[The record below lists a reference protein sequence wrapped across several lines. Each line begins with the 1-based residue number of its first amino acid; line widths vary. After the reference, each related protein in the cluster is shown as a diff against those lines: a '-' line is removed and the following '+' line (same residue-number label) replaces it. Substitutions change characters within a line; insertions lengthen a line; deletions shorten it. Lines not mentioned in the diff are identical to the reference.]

1 MRQQEG
7 SPKPNVLLINPSS
20 RERVYLNT
28 NVKVGAPSHPP
39 LGLAAIAA
47 PLVQKGYGV
56 KVVDMDLPGMIL
68 AELQRTV
75 RDYAPSY
82 VGITGTTPLYSEMV
96 NLSQLVKDTDNL
108 IQVVVGGVHASVL
121 PEEFMRLDSVDVVVY
136 GEGDF
141 TLVDV
146 LSGMPLEEV
155 KGIYY
160 NSDGVVIQ
168 NEPRERVQDLDT
180 LPYPA
185 WDLFDLERYKASY
198 LAVRENPVG
207 PLETSRGCV
216 FGCSFCSKSIFGR
229 AFRVKS
235 VGRVVDEM
243 ECMLKVG
250 FKEIHIQDDGFSTNL
265 ERAKEICD
273 EIVRRGLRFPWSLFN
288 GVRVD
293 RVDLELMQ
301 KLKEAGCYQVAFGF
315 ESGNQEVLNAANKGT
330 TLDQARQAVKMA
342 KAAGLWTFGF
352 FMFGLPGDTEET
364 IQETIDFAVE
374 LDLDLAKFDITIPYP
389 GTPLYDTWKAKG
401 YIKTEEWSQYLCHD
415 YGVQIYEHPNADWQS
430 LQYYYRKAYRTYYL
444 RPKFFFNRFKK
455 DLRSGDLMHDIVSF
469 LKTRW

>member
-1 MRQQEG
+1 M
-7 SPKPNVLLINPSS
+7 SKKPNILLINPSS
-20 RERVYLNT
+20 RQKVYLNT
-28 NVKVGAPSHPP
+28 NVKVGAPSHPW
-39 LGLAAIAA
+39 LGLATIAA

-56 KVVDMDLPGMIL
+56 KVVDMDLPGMTL
-68 AELQRTV
+68 AELRRTV
-75 RDYAPSY
+75 RDYPPSY
-82 VGITGTTPLYSEMV
+82 AGITGTTPLYSEMV
-96 NLSQLVKDTDNL
+96 NLSRLVKDTVNS
-108 IQVVVGGVHASVL
+108 ITVVVGGVHASVL

-146 LSGMPLEEV
+146 LSGVPLEEV
-155 KGIYY
+155 RGIYY
-160 NSDGVVIQ
+160 KSDGTVVQ
-168 NEPRERVQDLDT
+168 NEPRQRVQNLDT

-185 WDLFDLERYKASY
+185 WDLFDLGRYEASY
-198 LAVRENPVG
+198 LAVRKNPVG

-216 FGCSFCSKSIFGR
+216 FGCSFCNKSIFGR

-243 ECMLKVG
+243 EYMLKVG
-250 FKEIHIQDDGFSTNL
+250 FREIHIQDDGFSTNL

-273 EIVRRGLRFPWSLFN
+273 EIVRRRLRFPWSLFN

-301 KLKEAGCYQVAFGF
+301 KLKKAGCYQVAFGF
-315 ESGNQEVLNAANKGT
+315 ESGNQEVLNAAQKGT

-352 FMFGLPGDTEET
+352 FMFGLSGETEET
-364 IQETIDFAVE
+364 MQETIDFAVE

-389 GTPLYDTWKAKG
+389 GTPLYDMWKAKG
-401 YIKTEEWSQYLCHD
+401 YIKTEEWSHYLCHD
-415 YGVQIYEHPNADWQS
+415 YDVQIYEHPNVGWQS
-430 LQYYYRKAYRTYYL
+430 LQHYYRKAYRTYYL
-444 RPKFFFNRFKK
+444 RPKFFFKRFKK
-455 DLRSGDLMHDIVSF
+455 GMRSSDLGRDIVSF
-469 LKTRW
+469 LRVRW

>member
-1 MRQQEG
+1 MSE
-7 SPKPNVLLINPSS
+7 KPNILLINPSS

-28 NVKVGAPSHPP
+28 NTKVGTPSHP
-39 LGLAAIAA
+39 LLSLATIAA
-47 PLVQKGYGV
+47 PLVQKGYEV
-56 KVVDMDLPGMIL
+56 KVVDMDLPGMTL
-68 AELQRTV
+68 AKLQRAM

-96 NLSQLVKDTDNL
+96 NLSQLVKDSDNL
-108 IQVVVGGVHASVL
+108 ITVVVGGVHASVL
-121 PEEFMRLDSVDVVVY
+121 PEEFIRLDSVDIVAY

-141 TLVDV
+141 TLIEI
-146 LSGMPLEEV
+146 LSGVPLQEV

-160 NSDGVVIQ
+160 KSDGSVIQ
-168 NEPRERVQDLDT
+168 NEPRELVQDLDT

-185 WDLFDLERYKASY
+185 WALFDLKRYKASY
-198 LAVRENPVG
+198 LAVRKNPVG

-216 FGCSFCSKSIFGR
+216 FGCNFCNKSIFGR

-243 ECMLKVG
+243 EYMLKVG

-273 EIVRRGLRFPWSLFN
+273 EIVRRDLRFPWSLFN

-301 KLKEAGCYQVAFGF
+301 KLKAAGCYQVAFGF
-315 ESGNQEVLNAANKGT
+315 ESGNQEVLNATNKGT
-330 TLDQARQAVKMA
+330 TLDQARQAVEMA
-342 KAAGLWTFGF
+342 QAAGLWTFGF

-364 IQETIDFAVE
+364 MQETIDFAVK

-389 GTPLYDTWKAKG
+389 GTPLYEMWKAKG
-401 YIKTEEWSQYLCHD
+401 YIKTEEWSQYICHGYD
-415 YGVQIYEHPNADWQS
+415 VQIYEHPNVDWQS

-444 RPKFFFNRFKK
+444 RPKFFFKRFKK
-455 DLRSGDLMHDIVSF
+455 DLRSGDLGRDMVSF

>member
-1 MRQQEG
+1 MSEE
-7 SPKPNVLLINPSS
+7 PNILLINPSS

-28 NVKVGAPSHPP
+28 NTKVGAPSHP
-39 LGLAAIAA
+39 LLSLATIAA
-47 PLVQKGYGV
+47 PLVQKGYEG
-56 KVVDMDLPGMIL
+56 KVVDMDLPGMTL
-68 AELQRTV
+68 AKLQRAI

-82 VGITGTTPLYSEMV
+82 VGITGTTPLHNEMV
-96 NLSQLVKDTDNL
+96 NLSQLVKDNDNL
-108 IQVVVGGVHASVL
+108 ITVVVGGVHASVL
-121 PEEFMRLDSVDVVVY
+121 PEEFIHLDSVDVVVY

-141 TLVDV
+141 TLIEI

-160 NSDGVVIQ
+160 KSDGSVIQ

-185 WDLFDLERYKASY
+185 WALFDLKRYKASY
-198 LAVRENPVG
+198 LAVRKNPVG

-216 FGCSFCSKSIFGR
+216 FGCSFCNKSIFGR

-235 VGRVVDEM
+235 VRRVVDEM
-243 ECMLKVG
+243 EYMLNMG

-293 RVDLELMQ
+293 RVDLELMR
-301 KLKEAGCYQVAFGF
+301 KLKAAGCYQIAFGF

-342 KAAGLWTFGF
+342 QSAGLWTFGF
-352 FMFGLPGDTEET
+352 FMLGLPGDTEET
-364 IQETIDFAVE
+364 MQETIGFAVE

-389 GTPLYDTWKAKG
+389 GTPLYEMWKAKG
-401 YIKTEEWSQYLCHD
+401 YIKTEEWSQYICHD
-415 YGVQIYEHPNADWQS
+415 YDVQIYEHPNVDWQS
-430 LQYYYRKAYRTYYL
+430 LQYYYGKAYRTYYL
-444 RPKFFFNRFKK
+444 RPKFFFKRFKK
-455 DLRSGDLMHDIVSF
+455 DLRSGDLGRDIVSF